1 MLEERIF
8 DDYKAAMKS
17 KDTLQ
22 SSVLSFLRAEI
33 MNVAIAKKKPK
44 LEDNE
49 IIGVVRKQIKARQ
62 ESIEQFKKGNRQ
74 DLADKESKELEI
86 LKGYLPKELPQ
97 EEINKIIEEAISSTQ
112 ATALKDMGRVMKEV
126 MAKVA
131 GQADSKVVS
140 DLVKE
145 KLSKSDL
152 PQDSPPT

>member
-1 MLEERIF
+1 MLEDKIF
-8 DDYKAAMKS
+8 SDYKEAMKA
-17 KDTLQ
+17 KDSLR

-33 MNVAIAKKKPK
+33 INTAIAKKKPK

-62 ESIEQFKKGNRQ
+62 ESIEQFKKGARL

-86 LKGYLPKELPQ
+86 LKAYLPPELPP
-97 EEINKIIEEAISSTQ
+97 EEINRIITQAISATQ
-112 ATALKDMGRVMKEV
+112 AAGPKDMGRVMKEV

-131 GQADSKVVS
+131 GQADSKAVS

-145 KLSKSDL
+145 KLCK
-152 PQDSPPT
+152 PGAP

>member
-8 DDYKAAMKS
+8 NDYKAAMKS
-17 KDTLQ
+17 RDSLR

-44 LEDNE
+44 LDDNE
-49 IIGVVRKQIKARQ
+49 IIAVVRKQVKARQ
-62 ESIEQFKKGNRQ
+62 ESIEQFKKGDRL
-74 DLADKESKELEI
+74 DLADKEGKELEI
-86 LKGYLPKELPQ
+86 LKSYLPKELPQ

-131 GQADSKVVS
+131 GRADSKVVS

-145 KLSKSDL
+145 KLSKSSL
-152 PQDSPPT
+152 PQNPPQN